1 MLPDRI
7 LSKSLLVVV
16 LAGIVLPGTAQVVGG
31 MSTSPPPGSSS
42 SSASTVTGVV
52 LNASSGVPV
61 SRALVRLNDREMLTD
76 HEGKFEF
83 DQFVATNSAVLEVR
97 KPGFYFSPEMGVTTK
112 ILRVGDLGAPIVTRL
127 YPEALLTGTLT
138 GSDGTPLP
146 HVMVSVL
153 RSNYSEAGRQWASIG
168 QSMTNSRGEFRLT
181 VPSGDYR
188 IATNF
193 SPQGGGSSSAVL
205 PLVTP
210 TPGSAGE
217 DSSIH
222 ISSGTEE
229 RFDLHP
235 VVSRTYMVGVRFETP
250 EEHNFPMLLA
260 RSSDGTVFP
269 VAMLRG
275 EPDDERRIALPSGTY
290 TLIANL
296 ARDGSMEYGEAS
308 VTVAGHDISGV
319 ILRLASVAP
328 IPIQVLVDP
337 ESTSDKTPPTAQ
349 QLGLQLQSV
358 QGNQIGSLTSF
369 WVMGAGA
376 GGGASLRPVPGTYRL
391 SARNTGQWYVKS
403 ANYGSNDLLQQNMTV
418 AAGAG
423 SSPVVITVSNQM
435 GGLQGTAK
443 RNSVPASAW
452 IYVVPNAPSAVPFYS
467 VRSGMDGSF
476 NFPSLPPG
484 SYQVICFESRYMAD
498 FHDPKALA
506 PFATYVHNITVTQG
520 SKSTVDLDELPDT
533 EMRL

>member
-1 MLPDRI
+1 MSRF
-7 LSKSLLVVV
+7 LLVVV
-16 LAGIVLPGTAQVVGG
+16 LVGVVLPVTAQVVGG
-31 MSTSPPPGSSS
+31 LSPSPPSASSS
-42 SSASTVTGVV
+42 SDSTVTGVV

-112 ILRVGDLGAPIVTRL
+112 ILRVGDLGAPIVARL

-146 HVMVSVL
+146 HVMVSAQ

-168 QSMTNSRGEFRLT
+168 QGMTNSRGEFRLT
-181 VPSGDYR
+181 VPPGDYR

-205 PLVTP
+205 PFVTP

-217 DSSIH
+217 DSTIH
-222 ISSGTEE
+222 MSSGMEE

-275 EPDDERRIALPSGTY
+275 GPDGDERRIALPSGTY
-290 TLIANL
+290 TLIASL
-296 ARDGSMEYGEAS
+296 ARDGSTEYGEAS

-319 ILRLASVAP
+319 VLRLASVAP

-337 ESTSDKTPPTAQ
+337 ESTSDKTPPTGQ

-358 QGNQIGSLTSF
+358 QANQIGSLTSF
-369 WVMGAGA
+369 WVMGGGA
-376 GGGASLRPVPGTYRL
+376 GGGAYLRPVPGTYRL

-403 ANYGSNDLLQQNMTV
+403 ANYGTNDLLQQNMTV

-423 SSPVVITVSNQM
+423 SSPVVITVSNLM

-443 RNSVPASAW
+443 RNSIPASAW

-467 VRSGMDGSF
+467 LRSGMDGSF
-476 NFPSLPPG
+476 NFPALPPG

-506 PFATYVHNITVTQG
+506 PFATYVHNVTVTQG
-520 SKSTVDLDELPDT
+520 TKSTVDLDEVLDT